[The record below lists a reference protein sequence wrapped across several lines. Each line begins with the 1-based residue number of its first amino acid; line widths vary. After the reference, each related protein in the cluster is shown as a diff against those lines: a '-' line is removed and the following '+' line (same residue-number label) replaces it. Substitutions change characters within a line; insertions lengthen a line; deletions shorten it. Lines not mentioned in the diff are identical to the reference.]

1 MSWNAVIAIVSV
13 GFACA
18 FALSEW
24 VVRRRGT
31 GLPDTDDAQD
41 WVP

>member
-1 MSWNAVIAIVSV
+1 MSWIAVVAIVSM

-18 FALSEW
+18 LALSEW
-24 VVRRRGT
+24 VVRRRDT